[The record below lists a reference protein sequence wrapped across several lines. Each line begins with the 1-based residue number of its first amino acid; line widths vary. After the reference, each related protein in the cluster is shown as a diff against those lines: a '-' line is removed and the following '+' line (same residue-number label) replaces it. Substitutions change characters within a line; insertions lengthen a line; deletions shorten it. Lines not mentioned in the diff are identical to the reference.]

1 MDKLDAYVAF
11 FETIRRDNLAALDA
25 LVTPDVRF
33 KDPFNDVTGVE
44 KMRTALAMA
53 FDHGTPRFTVRDKA
67 RGAAG
72 AYLLWHYDQ
81 GNGFAFDG
89 MSEIHFAADGRIS
102 AHIDHWDA
110 STEVYAKLP
119 VLGWL
124 VGLVRRR
131 LKVPS

>member
-1 MDKLDAYVAF
+1 MDRLDAYVAF
-11 FETIRRDNLAALDA
+11 FETIRRENLDA
-25 LVTPDVRF
+25 LGTLVTPDVRF

-44 KMRTALAMA
+44 KMRAALAMA

-67 RGAAG
+67 RGSAG
-72 AYLLWHYDQ
+72 AYLLWRYDQ

-89 MSEIHFAADGRIS
+89 MSEISFAADGRIC

-110 STEVYAKLP
+110 SREVYAKLP
-119 VLGWL
+119 VVGWFIRL
-124 VGLVRRR
+124 VQAR

>member
-1 MDKLDAYVAF
+1 MDRLDAYVAF
-11 FETIRRDNLAALDA
+11 FETIRRDNLDALDT

-67 RGAAG
+67 RGAQG
-72 AYLLWHYDQ
+72 AYLLWRYDQ

-89 MSEIHFAADGRIS
+89 MSEIRVAPDGRIC

-110 STEVYAKLP
+110 STEVYLKLP

-124 VGLVRRR
+124 IGLVRRR

>member
-1 MDKLDAYVAF
+1 
-11 FETIRRDNLAALDA
+11 
-25 LVTPDVRF
+25 VRF

-44 KMRTALAMA
+44 KMRAALAMA

-67 RGAAG
+67 RGSEG

-89 MSEIHFAADGRIS
+89 MSEIRFAADGRIC

>member
-1 MDKLDAYVAF
+1 MDRLDAYVAF
-11 FETIRRDNLAALDA
+11 FETIRRDTLGELDA

-33 KDPFNDVTGVE
+33 KDPFNDVTGVD
-44 KMRTALAMA
+44 KMRAALAMA

-67 RGAAG
+67 RGATG

-119 VLGWL
+119 VVGWL

-131 LKVPS
+131 LKVPA